1 MPDNGQRIYV
11 IRHGETEWSLSGQ
24 HTGVTDIPLTENGRN
39 QARSLQPM
47 LANESFSLVLTSP
60 LQRAKDTCM
69 LSGLGDQAE
78 VDPNLMEWNYG
89 DYEGITSKQ
98 IHEQAPGWLIFN
110 DGAPSGETP
119 EQVGSRA
126 DRVIAKIRSV
136 QGDVALFAHGHIFRV
151 LVARWLDLPPQAGRN
166 FLLDT
171 GTLNI
176 LGYYRGFPAV
186 KTWNAPLTF

>member
-39 QARSLQPM
+39 QARLLRPM
-47 LANESFSLVLTSP
+47 LAKESFSLVLTSP
-60 LQRAKDTCM
+60 LQRAKETCT

-78 VDPNLMEWNYG
+78 EDPNLMEWNYG
-89 DYEGITSKQ
+89 DYEGVTSEH
-98 IHEQAPGWLIFN
+98 IHEHTPGWLIFN
-110 DGAPSGETP
+110 DGAPKGETP
-119 EQVGSRA
+119 AQVGARA
-126 DRVIAKIRSV
+126 DRVIAKIQSV
-136 QGDVALFAHGHIFRV
+136 HGDVAVFAHGHILRV
-151 LVARWLDLPPQAGRN
+151 LVARWLDLPPQAGRS

-186 KTWNAPLTF
+186 KTWNARVNL